1 MDVYCI
7 LYNSYLIKQRI
18 WALSS
23 LHGVSFKNT
32 HTVQSLKTNRG
43 MQYSQR
49 YLATS
54 DNNVENIAFFVFL
67 VICLIL
73 IISPLF
79 LKQEML
85 LVEKQQMK
93 VTSFKKLKR

>member
-1 MDVYCI
+1 MH
-7 LYNSYLIKQRI
+7 LGML
-18 WALSS
+18 LS

-32 HTVQSLKTNRG
+32 HTVQSLKKQKTEACSIHNG
-43 MQYSQR
+43 T
-49 YLATS
+49 LATS
-54 DNNVENIAFFVFL
+54 DNNVEAITFFVFL

-85 LVEKQQMK
+85 K
-93 VTSFKKLKR
+93 SF